1 MHVGAESAPGCPN
14 RQMASYLLLLLLYSY
29 ISGAGAECRA
39 FTTCGCDRWYKEG
52 KAFCDFDKA
61 DGNCV
66 PCSDYKKAKHCSTD
80 GLPSAGEADCVAC
93 CFATPA
99 PTATPAPSAV
109 PTTSAPSVSP
119 APTVTQ
125 VPTRGPSGLNPEVAS
140 TLLTLLIAPAS
151 VVASASSLACCHN
164 AQGRRRLGAAA
175 ATVPHV
181 VAIAAWTCWVTYV
194 LGKYACSGCSMGS
207 PLLSLMWLMSSG
219 AAFAA
224 LCTTGWLVCKHPAED
239 EPLPTH
245 VSVTIPPDCE
255 PGQTLTVACQ
265 ELPPG
270 RQMVSFVV
278 PPCAE
283 AGATIQIPV
292 GGPPV
297 VSAAKDTA

>member
-1 MHVGAESAPGCPN
+1 
-14 RQMASYLLLLLLYSY
+14 MASYLLLLLLYSY
-29 ISGAGAECRA
+29 NAGAGACRA
-39 FTTCGCDRWYKEG
+39 PSACGCGADK
-52 KAFCDFDKA
+52 FCKFD
-61 DGNCV
+61 DGDTGTCKS
-66 PCSDYKKAKHCSTD
+66 CSYYEKAKHCYENN
-80 GLPSAGEADCVAC
+80 LPSAGEIDCEAC
-93 CFATPA
+93 CFRPSPTSAPTATAAPTPA
-99 PTATPAPSAV
+99 PTTKAP
-109 PTTSAPSVSP
+109 TLSP
-119 APTVTQ
+119 APTVTH

-151 VVASASSLACCHN
+151 VVASVSSLACCRN
-164 AQGRRRLGAAA
+164 AQGRQRLGAAA

-207 PLLSLMWLMSSG
+207 PLLSLMWLMSAG

-255 PGQTLTVACQ
+255 PGQTMTVACPQ
-265 ELPPG
+265 LPPG
-270 RQMVSFVV
+270 RQMVTFVV
-278 PPCAE
+278 PPGAE

-292 GGPPV
+292 GEPPV